1 MAKPFGSA
9 LATLFRASSAA
20 FSAPVFGGVAG
31 LSVGVVVPAGLVTGG
46 VVVVGAGVAGL
57 AAGVAAG

>member
-1 MAKPFGSA
+1 M
-9 LATLFRASSAA
+9 ATLLRASSAA

-31 LSVGVVVPAGLVTGG
+31 LSAGVVVPAGLVAGG
-46 VVVVGAGVAGL
+46 VVVAGAGVAGL